1 MVSADEALSIR
12 RQCALLALSR
22 SSLHV
27 EAAVRPNAAERQ
39 LRERIDELRLHYPN
53 YGSRRLVMLLR
64 DEGIRVNRKRMVRL
78 LRRDQPTA

>member
-1 MVSADEALSIR
+1 MVMTDEALSIR
-12 RQCALLALSR
+12 RQCALLGLSR

-27 EAAVRPNAAERQ
+27 ETQVRPSSAERQ

-64 DEGIRVNRKRMVRL
+64 GEGITVNRKRMLRL
-78 LRRDQPTA
+78 LRRD